1 VSTGNVYDLAVSPD
15 GQTVVF
21 IEKYKQYS
29 DLDAIATSGG
39 SVRVLRSGNGTFYT
53 NSAGFVHNTF
63 VWYAQPTWSAD
74 GQTIIYLSD
83 AEKEAWYNYIQGIDA
98 PLLDLQAFSIV
109 FSDPGGT
116 PTPVAYASFGD
127 GGLRD
132 VSYRPGH
139 ANQVI
144 YTHYAYDAATQTQQ
158 LIQLYMENPTT
169 IGSNNCKGKS
179 LTDYQHSVYLYNYC
193 TYYPGPPG
201 GGYDPSIAITPTSDE
216 VIQPAFSPDGNSIAY
231 IKRNATNMS
240 LYVMA
245 TSPDNITDA
254 PNNTDTQKAALQAY
268 ANNSQHLLDQ
278 QYIGE
283 PVWSADG
290 THIAY
295 TAYVGN
301 EFDLWISTVKK
312 DANGNYT
319 VTGSAVQATTSGVD
333 GDVRPVWTN

>member
-1 VSTGNVYDLAVSPD
+1 
-15 GQTVVF
+15 
-21 IEKYKQYS
+21 
-29 DLDAIATSGG
+29 
-39 SVRVLRSGNGTFYT
+39 
-53 NSAGFVHNTF
+53 
-63 VWYAQPTWSAD
+63 
-74 GQTIIYLSD
+74 
-83 AEKEAWYNYIQGIDA
+83 
-98 PLLDLQAFSIV
+98 
-109 FSDPGGT
+109 
-116 PTPVAYASFGD
+116 
-127 GGLRD
+127 
-132 VSYRPGH
+132 
-139 ANQVI
+139 
-144 YTHYAYDAATQTQQ
+144 
-158 LIQLYMENPTT
+158 
-169 IGSNNCKGKS
+169 
-179 LTDYQHSVYLYNYC
+179 
-193 TYYPGPPG
+193 
-201 GGYDPSIAITPTSDE
+201 
-216 VIQPAFSPDGNSIAY
+216 
-231 IKRNATNMS
+231 MS

-245 TSPDNITDA
+245 TPPDNITDA